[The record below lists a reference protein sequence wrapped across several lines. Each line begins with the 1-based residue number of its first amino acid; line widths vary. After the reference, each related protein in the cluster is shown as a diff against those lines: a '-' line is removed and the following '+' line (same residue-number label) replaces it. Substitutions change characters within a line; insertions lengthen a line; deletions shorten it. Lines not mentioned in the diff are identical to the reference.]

1 MVCVLEQ
8 NVLTDY
14 FPHRYLSG
22 QNDDLHDCS
31 AFAVSQ
37 TNTDVLVTW
46 CRSSQMVSTGDW

>member
-14 FPHRYLSG
+14 FPHGYLSG
-22 QNDDLHDCS
+22 HNDDLLDCS